1 MEKVRIRIRR
11 KGQITLPVELRRALG
26 IKEGSELIFIQTKEG
41 VVLKPLKKT
50 IVRESAGALG
60 TGSKEELPF
69 ATLDS
74 ELIPHYYEGKYK
86 R

>member
-1 MEKVRIRIRR
+1 MDKVRIRIRR

-26 IKEGSELIFIQTKEG
+26 VEEDSELIFIQTREG

-50 IVRESAGALG
+50 RVRESAGALG
-60 TGSKEELPF
+60 TGGKEELPF

>member
-1 MEKVRIRIRR
+1 MDKVRIRIRR
-11 KGQITLPVELRRALG
+11 KGQITLPVELRRTLG
-26 IKEGSELIFIQTKEG
+26 VREGSELIFIQTKEG

-50 IVRESAGALG
+50 RVRESAGALG
-60 TGSKEELPF
+60 TGSKEEFPF

-74 ELIPHYYEGKYK
+74 ELIPHYYERKYK